1 MSSGCASTTFNIR
14 FRTASKYISFMY
26 ASKFVVLGKL
36 KLIARIHEL
45 ADRGLIWAAKH
56 ALALLS
62 LRIL

>member
-1 MSSGCASTTFNIR
+1 
-14 FRTASKYISFMY
+14 MY
-26 ASKFVVLGKL
+26 ASTFVVLGKL

-45 ADRGLIWAAKH
+45 ADRGLIQAAKH